1 MSNSLS
7 IVLIPGFMLDDS
19 LWDDLIIELP
29 SEWHVFKANLLNGN
43 TIPEIALSIAHNA
56 PEKFILIGF
65 SLGGYIARSLAEQF
79 PDRLSALILIASS
92 LRSDTPAQKDHKL
105 TTIRLNS
112 KVSFRG
118 LSSIS
123 IIKSLHPSNIQNRV
137 LVKKIQGMGKSLDY
151 EAFVKQ
157 SLLNRDEYDM
167 RKIKCPTLVVY
178 GDQDQL
184 RSAEEAAELHSQII
198 GSDLRVVQNTGHMI
212 PMEQPQ
218 ALAQII
224 SAWAANKF

>member
-92 LRSDTPAQKDHKL
+92 LRPDTPA
-105 TTIRLNS
+105 
-112 KVSFRG
+112 
-118 LSSIS
+118 
-123 IIKSLHPSNIQNRV
+123 PV
-137 LVKKIQGMGKSLDY
+137 LACL
-151 EAFVKQ
+151 
-157 SLLNRDEYDM
+157 
-167 RKIKCPTLVVY
+167 
-178 GDQDQL
+178 
-184 RSAEEAAELHSQII
+184 
-198 GSDLRVVQNTGHMI
+198 
-212 PMEQPQ
+212 
-218 ALAQII
+218 
-224 SAWAANKF
+224 